1 MRLSGVRP
9 GAGHQMVNRHM
20 WSATPTGSRETWPQG
35 AAGAGYALS
44 AKRLQRG
51 CGVEPGMRGHRLE
64 TAISRIRRWLLAAA
78 LLLGA
83 VLPSQGWA
91 DEGTEIT
98 RRYYA
103 ISGRS
108 RAELLA
114 SVRRNAPR
122 AGSAYGIGFIDFH
135 PRYTLAPIA
144 EGCRVDTATVGL
156 RIVLRLPRWN
166 GAKDAPRAVKRLAA
180 RFERAIT
187 AHEMQHVR
195 IAKHHARRM
204 ARQIAR
210 LKPAE
215 NCWRLRRAAQA
226 VIARHKK
233 AHRASQAA
241 FDRRTRKAIKRL
253 L

>member
-1 MRLSGVRP
+1 M
-9 GAGHQMVNRHM
+9 HRHRGDTAI
-20 WSATPTGSRETWPQG
+20 SATPP
-35 AAGAGYALS
+35 
-44 AKRLQRG
+44 
-51 CGVEPGMRGHRLE
+51 
-64 TAISRIRRWLLAAA
+64 RWLLAAG
-78 LLLGA
+78 LLLVA
-83 VLPSQGWA
+83 IAPSASWA
-91 DEGTEIT
+91 GDDTRIT

-103 ISGRS
+103 ISGQS

-122 AGSAYGIGFIDFH
+122 AGSAYGIGFIDFD
-135 PRYTLAPIA
+135 PRYTFTPHAR
-144 EGCRVDTATVGL
+144 GCRVGKATVGL

-166 GAKDAPRAVKRLAA
+166 GAKDAPRSVRRLAA

-195 IAKHHARRM
+195 IAKRHARRM

-215 NCWRLRRAAQA
+215 NCWTLRQTAQTL
-226 VIARHKK
+226 IARHKK

-241 FDRRTRKAIKRL
+241 FDRRTRTAIKRL

>member
-1 MRLSGVRP
+1 
-9 GAGHQMVNRHM
+9 
-20 WSATPTGSRETWPQG
+20 
-35 AAGAGYALS
+35 
-44 AKRLQRG
+44 
-51 CGVEPGMRGHRLE
+51 MRGHHLE
-64 TAISRIRRWLLAAA
+64 TAVAGTAPRWLFAAA

-83 VLPSQGWA
+83 IAPSAGWA
-91 DEGTEIT
+91 GDETRIT

-103 ISGRS
+103 ISGQS
-108 RAELLA
+108 RAELVA

-122 AGSAYGIGFIDFH
+122 AGSAYGIGFIDFD
-135 PRYTLAPIA
+135 PRYTFTPHAR
-144 EGCRVDTATVGL
+144 GCRVDKATVGL

-166 GAKDAPRAVKRLAA
+166 GAKDAPRSVRRLAA

-195 IAKHHARRM
+195 IAKRHARRM
-204 ARQIAR
+204 ARQIAG

-215 NCWRLRRAAQA
+215 NCWRLRQTAQA
-226 VIARHKK
+226 LIARHNK